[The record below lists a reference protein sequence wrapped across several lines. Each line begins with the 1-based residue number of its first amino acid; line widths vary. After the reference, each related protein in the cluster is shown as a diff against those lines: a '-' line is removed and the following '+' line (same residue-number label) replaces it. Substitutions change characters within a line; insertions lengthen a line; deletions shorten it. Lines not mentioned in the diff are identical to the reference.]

1 MKINKK
7 TFWAIATV
15 ISAASYAI
23 IAKDELKEKN
33 NIINEKNN
41 EISELRTAN
50 SDLTYEINTLKGF

>member
-7 TFWAIATV
+7 TFWAVATI

-33 NIINEKNN
+33 K
-41 EISELRTAN
+41 EISELKVTN
-50 SDLTYEINTLKGF
+50 IDLTNEINDLKLFSKE